1 MDERLLREFL
11 DEAEDLVEGLYGDVA
26 ALRGARGRGPE
37 RRELLARL
45 FRRVHTLKG
54 TAAAAGLDAAGRVAH
69 EFESLLDA
77 VRAGRAA
84 LDDEAL
90 DACEEAVGAVAES
103 LDAAARGEAWEAPG
117 ELVARLRRSAADA
130 TAQTTAGAASAKG
143 ATDDA
148 SARETAD
155 DVSIFLPAEVAR
167 ALTAQE
173 RRRLGEAVAE
183 GARAYVVTAD
193 FDLSDF
199 DEQYR
204 RLSETLA
211 EAGEVVSTQPFVND
225 TGSGRVGFRVVY
237 ASVAPFEG
245 LEERAARF
253 GATVEAALG
262 DEDVEHE
269 GRAFET
275 FGVFGD
281 LPTAPED
288 ETSAAD
294 ASESPAEDVSESSS
308 ADASQTPFNS
318 QPPSTFRPSFA
329 SQSSTSQPSSAQ
341 SSTSQLFSVTQSSLT
356 NSAAVRVPLE
366 ELDDLISTTHGLFA
380 DTLGALERARDAV
393 GEGFARVELEARA
406 LGVRRRFFELEERLI
421 GLRMVTLRGALV
433 RAARA
438 GRGVARAAGRSV
450 EFEVE
455 GGDARLDRSLAERV
469 AEPLLH
475 LVRNAVDHGV
485 ETEGERL
492 AAGKPLAGRVCVSAE
507 SEAGLVILRV
517 SDDGRGVDADA
528 VARAAVQ
535 AGLVAPGAR
544 VTEEQALR
552 LIFRPGFS
560 TVRDASLVSGRGV
573 GLDVV
578 ERAVEEAGGE
588 VRVRSVR
595 GRGTTFEL
603 RLPTTLALLPAH
615 VVTVGGRRYCL
626 ADAQVLASGEAEA
639 SEVVREDA
647 RPRLRWRGSDLPL
660 VELRGLLGMPLEEAR
675 ATNGSRLTFVVA
687 RGRQGSDGETEVRAA
702 VAVDALDG
710 QSEVL
715 VRSLGRHAK
724 RWRGVAGA
732 TQLRDGDVALVL
744 DLPRLL
750 EGLG

>member
-11 DEAEDLVEGLYGDVA
+11 GEAEDLVEGLYGDAA
-26 ALRGARGRGPE
+26 ALRGARARGPE
-37 RRELLARL
+37 RRALLARL

-54 TAAAAGLDAAGRVAH
+54 TAAAAGLDAASRVAH

-77 VRAGRAA
+77 VRAGRAP

-90 DACEEAVGAVAES
+90 DACDEAVGVVAES

-117 ELVARLRRSAADA
+117 ELVARLRRLSDAGAAQASAGA
-130 TAQTTAGAASAKG
+130 TLTTAGGTSAESI
-143 ATDDA
+143 ADDS

-155 DVSIFLPAEVAR
+155 DASIFLPAEVAR

-173 RRRLGEAVAE
+173 RRRLTEAVAE

-193 FDLSDF
+193 FGLADF

-225 TGSGRVGFRVVY
+225 NGPERVGFRVVY
-237 ASVAPFEG
+237 ASAAPHAS

-253 GATVEAALG
+253 GAAVAAAVG
-262 DEDVEHE
+262 DEGFEHE
-269 GRAFET
+269 GRAVWT
-275 FGVFGD
+275 FDGRGG
-281 LPTAPED
+281 
-288 ETSAAD
+288 
-294 ASESPAEDVSESSS
+294 ESQAE
-308 ADASQTPFNS
+308 ADASQTPPTS
-318 QPPSTFRPSFA
+318 RPSF
-329 SQSSTSQPSSAQ
+329 TSELSSAARPPSAAQ
-341 SSTSQLFSVTQSSLT
+341 TSLT

-380 DTLGALERARDAV
+380 DTLGALERARDAA
-393 GEGFARVELEARA
+393 GEGTAREELEARA

-438 GRGVARAAGRSV
+438 GRVVARAAGRVV

-455 GGDARLDRSLAERV
+455 GGEARLDRSLAERV

-485 ETEGERL
+485 EPEEERR
-492 AAGKPLAGRVCVSAE
+492 AAGKRPEGRVSVSAE

-544 VTEEQALR
+544 VTDEQALR

-560 TVRDASLVSGRGV
+560 TVRGASHVSGRGV

-615 VVTVGGRRYCL
+615 VVTAGGRRYCL
-626 ADAQVLASGEAEA
+626 ADAQVLASGEAGP
-639 SEVVREDA
+639 SEVVRADA
-647 RPRLRWRGSDLPL
+647 RPRLRWRGDELPL
-660 VELRGLLGMPLEEAR
+660 VELRGLFSGLGGAEDAR
-675 ATNGSRLTFVVA
+675 ADEGARLTFVVA
-687 RGRQGSDGETEVRAA
+687 RGRQGANGEASARAA

-710 QSEVL
+710 RSEVL
-715 VRSLGRHAK
+715 VRGLGRHAK